1 MAKKQ
6 VFALVGIAVIALVAV
21 TYFGVLQ
28 RPKDDEVAGAIGAAQ
43 RYNADQ
49 MTDGDVVLSDQEIQT
64 FMQSEVFHRLLEDPE
79 FANLIADPEF
89 AKLAAQP
96 DFTRI
101 IADPRF
107 AELMGGQGFSP
118 PDRGAGQPV
127 QHDRK

>member
-79 FANLIADPEF
+79 FAKLISDPEF

-107 AELMGGQGFSP
+107 GELMTLGERSAEQP
-118 PDRGAGQPV
+118 GAGRPV
-127 QHDRK
+127 QN